1 MSTDVIGHA
10 KSDRPQLIE
19 KIKVLQLIE
28 EQMTSKNQQAEKLL
42 HRGLIE
48 EEDDFLLGEA
58 PDSNIQDELAY
69 ATTVAL
75 IVELKTIY
83 NKITQL

>member
-1 MSTDVIGHA
+1 MSTDAIGHA

-28 EQMTSKNQQAEKLL
+28 ERITSQNQEAQKLL
-42 HRGLIE
+42 YKGVIDT
-48 EEDDFLLGEA
+48 EDDFLLDEVPGN
-58 PDSNIQDELAY
+58 NIQDDIAY
-69 ATTVAL
+69 ATTAAL

>member
-1 MSTDVIGHA
+1 MSKYSIGHA
-10 KSDRPQLIE
+10 KSDHPQLIE

-28 EQMTSKNQQAEKLL
+28 QQMHYQNQQAQKIL

-48 EEDDFLLGEA
+48 EEEDWLEEEEQGNNL
-58 PDSNIQDELAY
+58 QDEVAY
-69 ATTVAL
+69 ATTAAL

-83 NKITQL
+83 SKITTL

>member
-1 MSTDVIGHA
+1 MSAQAIGHA

-28 EQMTSKNQQAEKLL
+28 KQMTYQNQQAQKLL
-42 HRGLIE
+42 HRGLIDDV
-48 EEDDFLLGEA
+48 DDFLLDEA
-58 PDSNIQDELAY
+58 PGNNIQNDIAY
-69 ATTVAL
+69 ATTAAL
-75 IVELKTIY
+75 IVELKIIY